1 MGEGLW
7 PSSQPISY
15 CSFGGATYYI
25 PYGGETFVEEESNL
39 ETVLRMFS
47 EPGLFPLFILLF
59 VGITFLVFRY
69 TTSKIKRIYSIV
81 CMCVWGF
88 GLLYV
93 TWLSRT
99 PILETRVNFI
109 PFQPDVNTT
118 AFDYVTNIVM
128 FIPYPLLLYGI
139 LQKKLKFTCLAGAG
153 IGLSLAI
160 ELLQLIT
167 HRGVCDVE
175 DLILNSVG
183 AILGALATGLLVK
196 IEK

>member
-1 MGEGLW
+1 M
-7 PSSQPISY
+7 
-15 CSFGGATYYI
+15 
-25 PYGGETFVEEESNL
+25 
-39 ETVLRMFS
+39 
-47 EPGLFPLFILLF
+47 FILLF

-81 CMCVWGF
+81 CMCVWGW

-99 PILETRVNFI
+99 PIWETRVNFI
-109 PFQPDVNTT
+109 PFQPDMNTA

-128 FIPYPLLLYGI
+128 FIPYPLLLYGV
-139 LQKKLKFTCLAGAG
+139 LQKKLKFSCLTGAG

-167 HRGVCDVE
+167 HRGVCDME

-183 AILGALATGLLVK
+183 ALLGTLATGLLMK

>member
-1 MGEGLW
+1 M
-7 PSSQPISY
+7 
-15 CSFGGATYYI
+15 
-25 PYGGETFVEEESNL
+25 
-39 ETVLRMFS
+39 ETVLSMFS
-47 EPGLFPLFILLF
+47 KPGLFPLFILLF

-69 TTSKIKRIYSIV
+69 TSSKIKRIYSIV
-81 CMCVWGF
+81 CMCVWGL

-99 PILETRVNFI
+99 PIWETRVSFI
-109 PFQPDVNTT
+109 PFQSDMNTT

-128 FIPYPLLLYGI
+128 FIPYPLLLYGV
-139 LQKKLKFTCLAGAG
+139 LQKKLKFSCLTGAG

-183 AILGALATGLLVK
+183 ALLGALATGFLMK

>member
-1 MGEGLW
+1 M
-7 PSSQPISY
+7 
-15 CSFGGATYYI
+15 
-25 PYGGETFVEEESNL
+25 

-99 PILETRVNFI
+99 PILETRVNFT

-128 FIPYPLLLYGI
+128 FIPYSLLLYGI

-196 IEK
+196 TEK